1 MQPPQTECNMERR
14 ALAEESPLRVLL
26 LAELGSIHSY
36 RWARALA
43 ANGVEVA
50 IFSRSWGGEERYRQA
65 GIRVYSAGIVP
76 GGLVA
81 KVRYVLSVRKVRQA
95 IRDFKPHILH
105 AHYAATYGIL
115 GAFAG
120 KHPYVVSVWGGD
132 VYDFPLKGWLHR
144 WVIKRVFRKADRL
157 LSTSNVMAK
166 RAAAYTDKSFTITP
180 FGVDLQ
186 TFIENRRGGVDYDLI
201 GTVKALTP
209 KYGIDV
215 LLRAFALCVARNPAR
230 ELRLQ
235 IAGDGPARK
244 TLQEL
249 AKALGVAERVQ
260 FLGFVE
266 NDALPRLY
274 SRFLVAVFPSVLAS
288 ESFGVVA
295 VEAAAC
301 ACPVVASNADGFTET
316 VADGETGL
324 IVPMHNVE
332 MTAQA
337 IQHFIDHPEERERMG
352 RNGRKRAEALYNW
365 DENVA
370 TMLEVYRE
378 VWNEARAINIS

>member
-1 MQPPQTECNMERR
+1 MERR
-14 ALAEESPLRVLL
+14 VLAEESPLRVLL

-36 RWARALA
+36 RWAKALA
-43 ANGVEVA
+43 AKGVEVA

-186 TFIENRRGGVDYDLI
+186 TFIENRRGG
-201 GTVKALTP
+201 
-209 KYGIDV
+209 
-215 LLRAFALCVARNPAR
+215 
-230 ELRLQ
+230 
-235 IAGDGPARK
+235 
-244 TLQEL
+244 
-249 AKALGVAERVQ
+249 
-260 FLGFVE
+260 
-266 NDALPRLY
+266 
-274 SRFLVAVFPSVLAS
+274 
-288 ESFGVVA
+288 
-295 VEAAAC
+295 
-301 ACPVVASNADGFTET
+301 
-316 VADGETGL
+316 
-324 IVPMHNVE
+324 
-332 MTAQA
+332 
-337 IQHFIDHPEERERMG
+337 
-352 RNGRKRAEALYNW
+352 
-365 DENVA
+365 
-370 TMLEVYRE
+370 
-378 VWNEARAINIS
+378 

>member
-1 MQPPQTECNMERR
+1 MERR
-14 ALAEESPLRVLL
+14 VLAEESPLRVLL

-36 RWARALA
+36 RWAKALA
-43 ANGVEVA
+43 AKGVEVA

-65 GIRVYSAGIVP
+65 GIRIYSAGIVP
-76 GGLVA
+76 GGLIS
-81 KVRYVLSVRKVRQA
+81 KVQYVLSVRKVRQA

-144 WVIKRVFRKADRL
+144 WVIKHVFRKADRL
-157 LSTSNVMAK
+157 LSTSHVMAK
-166 RAAAYTDKSFTITP
+166 RAAAYTNKRFTITP

-186 TFIENRRGGVDYDLI
+186 TFTVNRRGGVVYDLI

-215 LLRAFALCVARNPAR
+215 LIRAFALCVARNPAR
-230 ELRLQ
+230 ELHLQ
-235 IAGDGPARK
+235 IAGDGPER
-244 TLQEL
+244 
-249 AKALGVAERVQ
+249 KALEQLAETLGIAERVQ

-266 NDALPRLY
+266 NGELPTLY

-301 ACPVVASNADGFTET
+301 ACPVVASDADGFTET

-332 MTAQA
+332 KTAQA
-337 IQHFIDHPEERERMG
+337 IQHFIDHPEERKRMG
-352 RNGRKRAEALYNW
+352 QNGRKRAESLYNW

-370 TMLEVYRE
+370 TMLGVYQE
-378 VWNEARAINIS
+378 VWNDARAINADRYHCAN

>member
-1 MQPPQTECNMERR
+1 MERR
-14 ALAEESPLRVLL
+14 VLAEESPLRVLL

-36 RWARALA
+36 RWAKALA

-76 GGLVA
+76 GGLVS

-115 GAFAG
+115 GVFAG

-186 TFIENRRGGVDYDLI
+186 TFIENRKGGGRLRSYRDGEGPHAEVRYRRATTSLCAVRGEESCTGTPSTDSGRRARTKGTRAACRDLGDSRASAIPRVRGEWRAAYALLPIPGGGVPFGASIREFWSSGSGGCSMRLPGGGLRCRWVHRDGGRWRN
-201 GTVKALTP
+201 GTNSANAQCGEDSPSDTALHRP
-209 KYGIDV
+209 SR
-215 LLRAFALCVARNPAR
+215 RAQANGT
-230 ELRLQ
+230 EW
-235 IAGDGPARK
+235 
-244 TLQEL
+244 
-249 AKALGVAERVQ
+249 
-260 FLGFVE
+260 
-266 NDALPRLY
+266 
-274 SRFLVAVFPSVLAS
+274 
-288 ESFGVVA
+288 
-295 VEAAAC
+295 
-301 ACPVVASNADGFTET
+301 TET
-316 VADGETGL
+316 SRIPLQLG
-324 IVPMHNVE
+324 
-332 MTAQA
+332 
-337 IQHFIDHPEERERMG
+337 
-352 RNGRKRAEALYNW
+352 
-365 DENVA
+365 
-370 TMLEVYRE
+370 
-378 VWNEARAINIS
+378 